1 MEQDLFVWL
10 NSQRDSQNT
19 GLLVAPLLPERQE
32 EISAYTPESG
42 QADTETLPELHTE
55 TQTPGSGHASSE
67 SHGEILPYIPEPEED
82 AAEPLHENQPS
93 ATETGMTESG
103 NDLGT
108 YDSESLEDKQPDNVP
123 ESTQPCADTDAE
135 IPPCSPGQEDAAQE
149 SEPQSTSSGNYE
161 DSYIPLPPDSYI
173 PEEYMPSAE
182 IHDDDYAP
190 VPQNHEWQER
200 ATGFTLSLDEPPPEL
215 WTHINDDDPDP
226 EYEPTDS
233 LQGAAYVQIHG
244 RNFTERLHHTLKHR
258 KERAEERAQSEHE
271 PDPLS
276 PLRQIAVILAG
287 TLVMAVG
294 FACLALWFVGRE
306 TPDGMKS
313 RAQSLTEQGKYDE
326 ASAIYQRAYRRY
338 PNDPEILAGLSSSAE
353 KAGHPQTAKAAHDE
367 YSKTFS
373 ETASK
378 DSETSPENEAGKKPE
393 PKKEIIIPI
402 RNKKPSAF
410 HDYLTA
416 GNHAYNIGMYSK
428 AALNFFRAVEI
439 NSRDIRA
446 YIGLANA
453 YRMKGMYFDSRRI
466 LDEARRLFGGSPAI
480 DMSLHFLRE
489 DIKGR

>member
-1 MEQDLFVWL
+1 
-10 NSQRDSQNT
+10 
-19 GLLVAPLLPERQE
+19 
-32 EISAYTPESG
+32 
-42 QADTETLPELHTE
+42 
-55 TQTPGSGHASSE
+55 
-67 SHGEILPYIPEPEED
+67 
-82 AAEPLHENQPS
+82 
-93 ATETGMTESG
+93 
-103 NDLGT
+103 
-108 YDSESLEDKQPDNVP
+108 
-123 ESTQPCADTDAE
+123 
-135 IPPCSPGQEDAAQE
+135 
-149 SEPQSTSSGNYE
+149 
-161 DSYIPLPPDSYI
+161 
-173 PEEYMPSAE
+173 
-182 IHDDDYAP
+182 
-190 VPQNHEWQER
+190 
-200 ATGFTLSLDEPPPEL
+200 
-215 WTHINDDDPDP
+215 
-226 EYEPTDS
+226 
-233 LQGAAYVQIHG
+233 
-244 RNFTERLHHTLKHR
+244 
-258 KERAEERAQSEHE
+258 
-271 PDPLS
+271 
-276 PLRQIAVILAG
+276 
-287 TLVMAVG
+287 MAVG

-353 KAGHPQTAKAAHDE
+353 KAGHPQTAKAAHDEKQYDIKVSMLKAAYDE